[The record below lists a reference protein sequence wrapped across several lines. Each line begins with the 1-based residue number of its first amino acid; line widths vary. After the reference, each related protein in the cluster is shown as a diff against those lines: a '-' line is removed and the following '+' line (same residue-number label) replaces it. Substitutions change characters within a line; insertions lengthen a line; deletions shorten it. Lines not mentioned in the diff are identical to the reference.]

1 VTDRWGS
8 PISLALYGVIFDRDA
23 IPRADQIAEMLARD
37 KDAVY
42 LEAFAREIQSELDE
56 PTQQVSEI
64 LDMAAV
70 KSEANLRAFLQ
81 RVADRLRELAAQADN
96 APDAV

>member
-1 VTDRWGS
+1 VFLLLTC
-8 PISLALYGVIFDRDA
+8 
-23 IPRADQIAEMLARD
+23 LARE

-42 LEAFAREIQSELDE
+42 LEAFAREIQMELDE
-56 PTQQVSEI
+56 PTQEVSAI

-70 KSEANLRAFLQ
+70 KSEEHLRAFLQ
-81 RVADRLRELAAQADN
+81 RVADLLRQLAAQADN